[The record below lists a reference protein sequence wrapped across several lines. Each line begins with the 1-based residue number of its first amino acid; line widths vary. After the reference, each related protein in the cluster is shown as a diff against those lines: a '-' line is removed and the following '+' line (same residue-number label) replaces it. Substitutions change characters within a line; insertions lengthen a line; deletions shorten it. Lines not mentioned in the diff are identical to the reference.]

1 MKAHQWI
8 LAAIA
13 LISSAAI
20 GRSAEMPL
28 SASEI
33 FARLQDG
40 GNVILWRHMRTDG
53 YGDQL
58 RNASIRDGDHE
69 AFFADCSRQRMLD
82 DEGKHDAII
91 VGKAIRRLKNFRR
104 RRLDKPLLPHEGFGV
119 INFRRRQ
126 NSPLG
131 RFADN
136 LLCIAQSRRRPQG
149 STAENAGEAAQ
160 IRKCRLDDAFVQ
172 YQIGGEADYCM
183 VRNRTHRFSAGR
195 RHRLSPRRRKPIAS
209 DWLPAS
215 RRLEKRSLI
224 KMKSSHRCTAK
235 ARGFEASQMRN

>member
-8 LAAIA
+8 LSAIA

-53 YGDQL
+53 HGDQL

-91 VGKAIRRLKNFRR
+91 VGKAIRRLKISVAAVWTSPYCRTRDSASLIFGGGKIRR
-104 RRLDKPLLPHEGFGV
+104 SDDLQTTCFASPKAVVSRKEALLKMLAKPPKFG
-119 INFRRRQ
+119 
-126 NSPLG
+126 
-131 RFADN
+131 
-136 LLCIAQSRRRPQG
+136 
-149 STAENAGEAAQ
+149 NAA
-160 IRKCRLDDAFVQ
+160 L
-172 YQIGGEADYCM
+172 M
-183 VRNRTHRFSAGR
+183 THSCNIKSAV
-195 RHRLSPRRRKPIAS
+195 KPIIAWCGIEPTDFRQGDAIVFRPDGGS
-209 DWLPAS
+209 QLRPIGCLRVADW
-215 RRLEKRSLI
+215 
-224 KMKSSHRCTAK
+224 KSV
-235 ARGFEASQMRN
+235 F